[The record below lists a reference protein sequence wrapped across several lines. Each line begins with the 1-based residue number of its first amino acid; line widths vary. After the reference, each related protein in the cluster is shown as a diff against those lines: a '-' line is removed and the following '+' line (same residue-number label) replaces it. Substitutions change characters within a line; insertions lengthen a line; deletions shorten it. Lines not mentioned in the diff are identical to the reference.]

1 MKLGAKTRYG
11 TRAMLGLAPSHENVM
26 ARSGE
31 IAARQQISRKY
42 LEALLVSLRSA
53 GLARTVR
60 GAWGGLGL
68 PRALDQINL
77 KDG

>member
-11 TRAMLGLAPSHENVM
+11 TRAMLGLALSHENAM
-26 ARSGE
+26 ASSGE
-31 IAARQQISRKY
+31 IAARQQISRNY
-42 LEALLVSLRSA
+42 LEASLRSA

-60 GAWGGLGL
+60 AAWGGLGL
-68 PRALDQINL
+68 TRVLDQINL